1 MGISLQ
7 TSELLGRKQAIVVLV
22 LKCRRVDY
30 ARGTTAEI
38 AEMSAATRAIALH
51 ATRPAAGQPADN
63 GPHSI
68 EAPSANSTLCARRPA
83 DLTSI
88 TQLAAHIDAQVEFLQ
103 THTRAR
109 LVSDSVPLQVW

>member
-1 MGISLQ
+1 MVISLQ

-22 LKCRRVDY
+22 LKRRCVDY

-51 ATRPAAGQPADN
+51 ATRPAAGEPADN

-68 EAPSANSTLCARRPA
+68 EPSANSTLGARRPA
-83 DLTSI
+83 DLTTI
-88 TQLAAHIDAQVEFLQ
+88 TQMAAHIEAQVEFLLHAHVC
-103 THTRAR
+103 T
-109 LVSDSVPLQVW
+109 PC